1 MGLEV
6 ASMLL
11 SLLCVRAD
19 ELFVRKMKSKKLLL
33 ECIE

>member
-11 SLLCVRAD
+11 LLCERAD